1 MKCEIKI
8 FIILF
13 HCITCSGGYLGGKL
27 YAVNRAYLPL
37 FMGVTMAASALLLK
51 QLMNMDLDAS
61 GTSQLAC
68 PVLIVS
74 GLCSSSSYYYYY
86 FIDID
91 FIIITIIIITIITS
105 LNCIIFFTLTYPTI
119 ASTNKSNNVQ
129 IIWMWF
135 VGALAAINGANIRVV
150 VLNLVTPQARGE
162 KRK

>member
-1 MKCEIKI
+1 MQLKCEMKI

-13 HCITCSGGYLGGKL
+13 HCIACSGGYLGGKL

-74 GLCSSSSYYYYY
+74 G
-86 FIDID
+86 
-91 FIIITIIIITIITS
+91 
-105 LNCIIFFTLTYPTI
+105 
-119 ASTNKSNNVQ
+119 
-129 IIWMWF
+129 
-135 VGALAAINGANIRVV
+135 
-150 VLNLVTPQARGE
+150 
-162 KRK
+162 